1 MKRLAL
7 QLSDEDRG
15 RLAGELTLSVTP
27 EPDAEGPRPEDH
39 PHAGEWRDAV
49 NRRVEEIRSG
59 QVELLDGPAVFAEL
73 DRKMKAG
80 TL

>member
-27 EPDAEGPRPEDH
+27 EP
-39 PHAGEWRDAV
+39 DAV